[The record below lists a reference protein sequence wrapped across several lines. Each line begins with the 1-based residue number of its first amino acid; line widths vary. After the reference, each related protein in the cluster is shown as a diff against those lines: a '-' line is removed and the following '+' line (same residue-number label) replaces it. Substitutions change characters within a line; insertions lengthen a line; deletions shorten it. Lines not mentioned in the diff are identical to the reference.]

1 MLSVV
6 FHWRVREF
14 LVLAE
19 NVNPLISGR
28 TVSSMILNV
37 ILRATKLAFI
47 GVDDHSMSI
56 EVSVSNLYVII
67 DFGNQYSHSLL
78 LMGGAL
84 IYYSSY
90 QYYN

>member
-1 MLSVV
+1 MYAFGV
-6 FHWRVREF
+6 EY
-14 LVLAE
+14 E
-19 NVNPLISGR
+19 IS
-28 TVSSMILNV
+28 
-37 ILRATKLAFI
+37 RATKLAFI

-67 DFGNQYSHSLL
+67 DFGNEYSHSLL